1 MFLDIDTIKPHGA
14 NLTQAF
20 WFLAVLIGLP
30 FPLMFMVDV
39 ERGRRDGIAMA
50 KELEEAEALET
61 SHHYADVQQ
70 GGPIHLL
77 DEEEDDEAR

>member
-1 MFLDIDTIKPHGA
+1 MLV
-14 NLTQAF
+14 TQAF

-30 FPLMFMVDV
+30 FPLMLMVDV

-61 SHHYADVQQ
+61 SHHYAHAQPA
-70 GGPIHLL
+70 GPIHLV
-77 DEEEDDEAR
+77 DDTEDDEIR